1 MLPSCLVKM
10 NKTLV
15 FHYLSKMTLMG
26 SALFLLPAAVSLC
39 YGEYDVLPAFLI
51 SGGILALLSL
61 PMTIIKPKSS
71 DMYAREG
78 LVIVA
83 MLWIVFPVA
92 GALPFYISGEIP
104 HFMDAVFESISG
116 FTTTGSTIL
125 ADVESLSHGILFWR
139 SFTHWIGGMGILVFA
154 LAIFPSS
161 KDSMY
166 LMRAECPGPQ
176 VGKFVPKGK
185 TTAIYLYAIYG
196 ILTVITVI
204 LLCIGGMP
212 LFDSVC
218 HAMGTAG
225 TGGFGI
231 KNSSIAYYNSTYIDV
246 VTTVMM
252 ILFGVNFNIYYFLL
266 IRRFKDVGKNL
277 ELRVYFII
285 LAVSTLLIGINIYPI
300 YKSAGESFRYSAF
313 QVASIMTT
321 TGYATADFNL
331 WPEFSKM
338 ILVALMFIGACGG
351 STGGGFKVQRLII
364 IFKNGVRHLKKLIH
378 PKSVKL
384 VTSED
389 KAMNSD
395 IVHGV
400 HCYLGI
406 YIFLMMLSSLL
417 VSLDNCDFATSVTA
431 VAACFNN
438 IGPGI
443 SMVGP
448 TENFS
453 FFSDLSKI
461 ILSMDMLL
469 GRLECI
475 PIMILFVP
483 SAWKKKF

>member
-1 MLPSCLVKM
+1 M

-39 YGEYDVLPAFLI
+39 YGEYRALTAFLI
-51 SGGILALLSL
+51 SGGTLALFSL
-61 PMTIIKPKSS
+61 PMTIIKPKTS
-71 DMYAREG
+71 DMYARES

-83 MLWIVFPVA
+83 MLWIVFPVV
-92 GALPFYISGEIP
+92 GALPFFISGEIP

-116 FTTTGSTIL
+116 FTTPGSTIL
-125 ADVESLSHGILFWR
+125 ANVEGLSNGMLFWR

-185 TTAIYLYAIYG
+185 NTAMYLYAIYG
-196 ILTVITVI
+196 ILTVINIV

-212 LFDSVC
+212 FFDSVC

-231 KNSSIAYYNSTYIDV
+231 KNSSIAYYNSAYIDI

-252 ILFGVNFNIYYFLL
+252 ILFGVNFNLYYFLL
-266 IRRFKDVGKNL
+266 IKRFKDVGKNL

-285 LAVSTLLIGINIYPI
+285 LAVSTLLIGINILPLYN
-300 YKSAGESFRYSAF
+300 SAGESFRHSAF

-338 ILVALMFIGACGG
+338 VLVMLMFIGACGG

-364 IFKNGVRHLKKLIH
+364 VFKNGMRHLKKLIH
-378 PKSVKL
+378 PKSVNL
-384 VTSED
+384 VTNED

-406 YIFLMMLSSLL
+406 YIFLMMISTLL
-417 VSLDNCDFATSVTA
+417 ISLDNCDFATSVTA

-448 TENFS
+448 TETFAV
-453 FFSDLSKI
+453 FSDLSKI
-461 ILSMDMLL
+461 VLSVNMLL
-469 GRLECI
+469 GRLECL

-483 SAWKKKF
+483 SVWKKKF